1 MTDFKDIRA
10 LLEKS
15 ASSDDLKRFDAL
27 MIEPPESGQIVPSA
41 FQTPLRQSRR
51 SSFEGPTEFSPYGA
65 MPLLTTT
72 PSPSGPSVSTLA
84 TTTSSSSSSSADR
97 KNESGRFERLYEKVA
112 LGGLQSLEPLREGQD
127 IQKYLRVCSIGGT
140 AIDV

>member
-65 MPLLTTT
+65 MPLTL
-72 PSPSGPSVSTLA
+72 GPKRV
-84 TTTSSSSSSSADR
+84 
-97 KNESGRFERLYEKVA
+97 Y
-112 LGGLQSLEPLREGQD
+112 LGYHH
-127 IQKYLRVCSIGGT
+127 IIFV
-140 AIDV
+140 